1 MASGNP
7 YLDDA
12 PSSAPSGSN
21 PYLDD
26 TPAPAA
32 APAKEWGFREYA
44 TEGLRAI
51 GTGASK
57 AVTSTAGLPADIL
70 RLGQAGLDYSQSVG
84 QGRPYADVSA
94 ENQASA
100 PGVSRALQAA
110 GSENLQ
116 SFVPISPPETRVGK
130 LAAEGIHFAGQAAAL
145 PFGGASALGRA
156 VGAGGAVA
164 GVASEA
170 AGQLTEGTA
179 AEPYARLAG
188 ALVPT
193 GVSAIAQAPSA
204 AQRAAVGAAREIP
217 QAEINQILDGAQRL
231 LDDAAANGTKLSTF
245 QAVDQA
251 SGGRVNLSEL
261 QRHAEG
267 MGRLRS
273 FFADI
278 GDRNRDAA
286 GRQFRGVAPDRADVS
301 AVGAEVGAAA
311 RAGVAATPEGQVL
324 SEAQAALGPRVEAR
338 EAGEAMQAGL
348 TQTYDRRE
356 GMRAALAEGDYDAAR
371 NAPERIGV
379 DRYIDVERPGD
390 LGLVTR
396 EGDAPAR
403 ARFTTD
409 GPQLDPQARAGAADG
424 PRPVS
429 LARFVAMNGGVE
441 LRGGEAVAGDLHR
454 YNIPGV
460 GKVARPDGKSIDSFW
475 REKLT
480 GPDGYFA
487 GETGDDITNRLIS
500 ALEEERA
507 GRPVFRPQDQ
517 QAAERQGLTRSREA
531 DELGAARSQAEADL
545 ARDAEAAGLRPQDM
559 TPEARKRAVDYLAGG
574 SERDPLAAYERAV
587 SELETPPG
595 RRPATTEERGPNV
608 TEQVYAPRFGQV
620 NPTAALRHIDEA
632 ITNAKGDQLTALRRA
647 RRTLFDANGELD
659 LTSEGNMAAARAIQ
673 SVADKAAA
681 GGDKTTALFMGRAK
695 DALKGA
701 METTPEIATA
711 NRTFESAS
719 RNLDNFDASRPAGK
733 IVERDRTSGRPTL
746 DPEQVPGQ
754 IRGSTAAR
762 EFNELAPTEA
772 RQAYQGR
779 LTTEVMDA
787 AGGENASGEAI
798 RAQITRDYDRLREH
812 PEVLA
817 RLNALAEADE
827 GLAVVRAS
835 PLGQLAERNPTT
847 KEAVNALFQRGEA
860 AQSVGSE
867 EVGRAVSALVA
878 TNPRAAAQLVRIKI
892 EGAFNSVAKDVNTAG
907 GQMGAAKFRNAL
919 MGNTKEAA
927 DLRAAVRAL
936 PDGETVMAGL
946 DRLFDV
952 FQAQG
957 LRQNVG
963 SKTAYN
969 QLFIE
974 EASKGGNIE
983 GVAKAAV
990 NPIKLPSRFGKMI
1003 EEWRLG
1009 RNMDQIAAMATDPNA
1024 RAAFR
1029 GLLKSGDIS
1038 GPVGRLATIAA
1049 RSQSSPALQI
1059 RVQPTSQ
1066 DR

>member
-12 PSSAPSGSN
+12 PAAPGGAN

-26 TPAPAA
+26 TPPPAA

-44 TEGLRAI
+44 TEGLRSL
-51 GTGASK
+51 GTGLSK
-57 AVTSTAGLPADIL
+57 AATSVVGLPADAL
-70 RLGQAGLDYSQSVG
+70 RLGQAGLDYSQSIG
-84 QGRPYADVSA
+84 QGRPFGEVAI
-94 ENQASA
+94 ENRAQS
-100 PGVSRALQAA
+100 PGVASALQAA

-116 SFVPISPPETRVGK
+116 SFVPISPPETRAGK
-130 LAAEGIHFAGQAAAL
+130 LAAEGINFAGQAALL
-145 PFGGASALGRA
+145 PIGGATAVGRA
-156 VGAGGAVA
+156 FGSGGLVA
-164 GVASEA
+164 GLASEA

-188 ALVPT
+188 GIAPT

-204 AQRAAVGAAREIP
+204 AQRAAVRSVRELP
-217 QAEINQILDGAQRL
+217 PEELDQILTGAQRL

-301 AVGAEVGAAA
+301 AVGAEIGAAA
-311 RAGVAATPEGQVL
+311 RAGVAATPEGQAL
-324 SEAQAALGPRVEAR
+324 ARSQRALGPRVEAR
-338 EAGEAMQAGL
+338 EAGEAMQSGL
-348 TQTYDRRE
+348 MQTEAER
-356 GMRAALAEGDYDAAR
+356 RAARSAVADPLYDDAR

-379 DRYIDVERPGD
+379 DRYVDVERPGD
-390 LGLVTR
+390 FGLVTR

-403 ARFTTD
+403 PRFTTE

-424 PRPVS
+424 PRPMS
-429 LARFVAMNGGVE
+429 LARFVAANGGVE

-454 YNIPGV
+454 YVIPGV

-487 GETGDDITNRLIS
+487 GDTSGDITNRLIS

-620 NPTAALRHIDEA
+620 NPTSAVEHIERA
-632 ITNAKGDQLTALRRA
+632 IEMGAKGEHATELAKIRGYLNNSR
-647 RRTLFDANGELD
+647 GELD
-659 LTSEGNMAAARAIQ
+659 LTTRGLMGADRAIN
-673 SVADKAAA
+673 SLIAKAKT
-681 GGDKTTALFMGRAK
+681 GGDGPLVAELMEAKTALRE
-695 DALKGA
+695 A
-701 METTPEIATA
+701 METAPEVATA
-711 NRTFESAS
+711 NREFERLS
-719 RNLDNFDASRPAGK
+719 RPLDNFDPSRPAGK
-733 IVERDRTSGRPTL
+733 IVARDQFNRRNTL
-746 DPEQVPGQ
+746 DPEFVPDQ
-754 IRGSTAAR
+754 IRGSTGAR
-762 EFNELAPTEA
+762 EFNEAAPPAA
-772 RQAYQGR
+772 RQAFQGR
-779 LTTEVMDA
+779 LTTEIMDA
-787 AGGENASGEAI
+787 AGGEAATGEAI
-798 RAQITRDYDRLREH
+798 RAQITQNYDRLRDQ

-817 RLNALAEADE
+817 RLNARAEADE
-827 GLAVVRAS
+827 GLAAVRAS
-835 PLGQLAERNPTT
+835 PLGQLAERNRPT
-847 KEAVNALFQRGEA
+847 KDAVAVLFPQGRAAEAVSADEI
-860 AQSVGSE
+860 
-867 EVGRAVSALVA
+867 GRAVSALAA

-892 EGAFNSVAKDVNTAG
+892 EGTFNTTALDVMGAAG
-907 GQMGAAKFRNAL
+907 ENGAAKFRKAL
-919 MGNTKEAA
+919 LGNTREAEQ
-927 DLRAAVRAL
+927 LRAAVRAL

-1059 RVQPTSQ
+1059 RVQPRTE
-1066 DR
+1066 D